1 MSSHT
6 GSGVGLGV
14 GTGVGVGVGV
24 GLGVGVG
31 SGVTVVEAS
40 EDGDASLELVSPEQP
55 LNNSSA
61 AHRSRAR
68 IFFVH
73 GFSLQSD
80 KAIWPKNRPKSCVE
94 DS

>member
-40 EDGDASLELVSPEQP
+40 EDGGASLELVSPEQP
-55 LNNSSA
+55 LRNSSV
-61 AHRSRAR
+61 AHKSRAR
-68 IFFVH
+68 IFLHMVFPSKMIRH
-73 GFSLQSD
+73 YGY
-80 KAIWPKNRPKSCVE
+80 AICVARQY
-94 DS
+94 